1 MTSAAEKH
9 AKANTLSCVIGLC
22 IGKVTTVEL
31 RNESHVTGRVVEVD
45 GFMNTTLREAEF
57 CDPMGFRRKFDVFF
71 VPKRLI
77 RYVQIPPEIDI
88 KSSMEKM
95 FGDRQAM
102 GRGRGRGKGANGI
115 PLGGAR
121 KKIMSIREQRRKED
135 VQNALKMKQ
144 EMEKVKELKQMTKK

>member
-9 AKANTLSCVIGLC
+9 AKANTLSCIIGFC

-57 CDPMGFRRKFDVFF
+57 CDPLGQRRRFDIFF

-77 RYVQIPPEIDI
+77 RYVQIPTEIDI
-88 KSSMEKM
+88 KKSLEKL
-95 FGDRQAM
+95 FESPP
-102 GRGRGRGKGANGI
+102 GRGRGRGRGRGANYV
-115 PLGGAR
+115 PLSGGR
-121 KKIMSIREQRRKED
+121 KKIMSKREQRRKED
-135 VQNALKMKQ
+135 VENAIKMKNERERNNQ
-144 EMEKVKELKQMTKK
+144 SNQSLTN